1 MFAQNPVLSS
11 PSSTTAH
18 AAMPRSG
25 SPTAAHGFSD
35 LLTLEIGKTS
45 VDAQDED
52 KAMKALFRILAA
64 LSTGRVDGSVFE
76 QDPDDRATGTSPGPI
91 RTQLE
96 TLKAVIRRIM
106 RGGQVEGGANPSDPT
121 AHASLESLLQ
131 SLPSEIQNLIRRA
144 FPNLD
149 QLLDTER
156 QRLLKSVTG
165 LASQE
170 AQSGPDC

>member
-1 MFAQNPVLSS
+1 M
-11 PSSTTAH
+11 
-18 AAMPRSG
+18 
-25 SPTAAHGFSD
+25 
-35 LLTLEIGKTS
+35 
-45 VDAQDED
+45 DAQDED
-52 KAMKALFRILAA
+52 RALKALFRILAA
-64 LSTGRVDGSVFE
+64 LSTGRVDGCVFE
-76 QDPDDRATGTSPGPI
+76 QDPGDRAAGASPGPI

-106 RGGQVEGGANPSDPT
+106 RGGQDENGANPDDPT

-131 SLPSEIQNLIRRA
+131 SLPSEIQSLIRRA

-149 QLLDTER
+149 QILDTER
-156 QRLLKSVTG
+156 QKLLKSVTR